1 MYKPIFSKKAAKA
14 FLKIP
19 LSDAKKIKEAVI
31 KLQKKPD
38 IHGVIKLKIVP
49 VGHYRYR
56 VGSYR
61 IIFDIDRKK
70 KVLEILDIARR
81 REDTYKA

>member
-1 MYKPIFSKKAAKA
+1 MYRAVFSRKAAKS

-19 LSDAKKIKEAVI
+19 IKDAEKIKEAVI

-38 IHGVIKLKIVP
+38 SRGVIKLKIVP

-56 VGSYR
+56 AGSYR
-61 IIFDIDRKK
+61 IIFDIDNKRKI
-70 KVLEILDIARR
+70 LEILDIVRR
-81 REDTYKA
+81 SEDTYK

>member
-1 MYKPIFSKKAAKA
+1 MFGAIFSRKAAKS

-19 LSDAKKIKEAVI
+19 IQDAQKIKEAVI

-38 IHGVIKLKIVP
+38 IYGVIKLKIVP

-56 VGSYR
+56 VGKYR
-61 IIFDIDRKK
+61 IIFDIDNKK
-70 KVLEILDIARR
+70 KILEILDIARR
-81 REDTYKA
+81 SEDTYK